1 MNDTSNSK
9 LRGSAPTIGT
19 WLSIGS
25 PVIAELAAGCG
36 FDWLLFDMEH
46 GCATDEALL
55 GSLQALNGS
64 SSSLI
69 VRVGA
74 PHADLLMRV
83 LDWGADG
90 VMVPHVDT
98 AEEAEAC
105 ARAIHYPPRGRR
117 GFSRSVRVYGYGLR
131 PPPDATKIRPV
142 FIAQIETLKGVANAA
157 EIAAVDGVDMLF
169 VGPADLSFDIQA
181 RNSSLDYNE
190 CVRSVVAAARAAG
203 KSTGILARNGADIG
217 QIARDGLQHLA
228 VESDLGILRQ
238 RYQSLLVEARRM
250 AGCAPAHTTQNL

>member
-1 MNDTSNSK
+1 MNDISNSK
-9 LRGSAPTIGT
+9 LKGPGPTIGT

-74 PHADLLMRV
+74 PHPDLLMRV

-90 VMVPHVDT
+90 VMVPHVET

-105 ARAIHYPPRGRR
+105 ARAIYYPPRGRR
-117 GFSRSVRVYGYGLR
+117 GFSRSVRMYGYGLR
-131 PPPDATKIRPV
+131 PPRDATKIRPV

-157 EIAAVDGVDMLF
+157 SIAAVDGVDMLF
-169 VGPADLSFDIQA
+169 VGPADLAFDIQA
-181 RNSSLDYNE
+181 RNSSLGYDE
-190 CVRSVVAAARAAG
+190 CVRSVAASARAAG
-203 KSTGILARNGADIG
+203 KSAGILVRNSADI
-217 QIARDGLQHLA
+217 ARLAGDGLQHLA

-238 RYQSLLVEARRM
+238 RYQSLLEEARLK
-250 AGCAPAHTTQNL
+250 AGCAPAGAAQNI